1 MLCQLCSACGLRISK
16 YWMSISHANY
26 SWSKASND
34 MFITQ
39 KIALFELSFG
49 YVCVQFTVR
58 QCAIFRFTL
67 IHCELHRI
75 LSISSS
81 QFSAPRLAYTWNFVC
96 TDFSVEMY
104 FEQSGERFNGNLR
117 RVNGWRIMCVCVW
130 ESKCGGEWIWLCM
143 HFNTIACIVIDWQ
156 TISDFALCNVIV
168 IAH

>member
-75 LSISSS
+75 LSILSS

-117 RVNGWRIMCVCVW
+117 RVNGWRIMCVCVC
-130 ESKCGGEWIWLCM
+130 ERANVGGSE
-143 HFNTIACIVIDWQ
+143 FDYACISTRLLALWSIGKQ
-156 TISDFALCNVIV
+156 YPISPSVT
-168 IAH
+168 